1 MSSISIAGDTSGSIS
16 LTVPSV
22 AGTNTVTIPAVTG
35 TVMVSSNMPAFSAYS
50 ANTQTLSNSTTTKIA
65 FNTKEFDTA
74 NCFDSTT
81 NYRYTPNVAGYYQF
95 NSSAQFAYTSTT
107 RMRIELYKNG
117 ALYKRLTDSNVA
129 MNSITGGSIVY
140 MNGSTDYV
148 EIYATITGT
157 GTLTVNGGTA
167 DTTWFNGVLV
177 RTA

>member
-1 MSSISIAGDTSGSIS
+1 MTLAAP
-16 LTVPSV
+16 V
-22 AGTNTVTIPAVTG
+22 TNSNQTATLPDATG
-35 TVMVSSNMPAFSAYS
+35 TVMVSGNMPAFSVYS

-65 FNTKEFDTA
+65 FNTKEFDTSNA
-74 NCFDSTT
+74 FDSTT
-81 NYRYTPNVAGYYQF
+81 NYRFTPQIAGYYQF
-95 NSSAQFAYTSTT
+95 NSSAQFAYTTTT

-117 ALYKRLTDSNVA
+117 SLYKRLTDSNVA

-148 EIYATITGT
+148 EIYATITGS

-167 DTTWFNGVLV
+167 DLTWFNGALL